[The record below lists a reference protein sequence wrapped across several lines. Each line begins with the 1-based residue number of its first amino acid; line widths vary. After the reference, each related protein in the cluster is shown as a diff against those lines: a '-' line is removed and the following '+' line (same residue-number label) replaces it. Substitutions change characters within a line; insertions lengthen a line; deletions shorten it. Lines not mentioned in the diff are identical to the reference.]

1 MLLSGGSKMQNNYFL
16 GFVLV
21 VISGLVWSL
30 GAPLVRLLE
39 DAEHY
44 RLHFLIYRGIIIF
57 LMVIIYVLLREG
69 RNFLNALKRIDHWV
83 VFGGLVLSLT
93 MFFWIYALT
102 TTSVA
107 VSLLMLASSPIYA
120 AFLGYL
126 ILGEQLSRTTLVNIV
141 IVVVGVTVMVWDSE
155 KSSTIIGATYGF
167 FAALGFAIYTIT
179 IRHNPEIP
187 KLLTPA
193 LAGLFSMMLA
203 LILLLATGTSFEMP
217 PINIQ
222 ISLIHGLVI
231 SVGLILFGLG
241 ARYLP
246 SGELVL
252 LTLLEVVAGIFW
264 AWLPI
269 IGINEIPET
278 NTIIGG
284 LFILTAIVIQGIS
297 TRKRH
302 IIPMP

>member
-1 MLLSGGSKMQNNYFL
+1 MQNNYFL

-30 GAPLVRLLE
+30 GAPLVRFLE

-44 RLHFLIYRGIIIF
+44 RLPFLFYRGITLF
-57 LMVIIYVLLREG
+57 LVVIAYALLREG
-69 RNFLNALKRIDHWV
+69 RNFLNSLKRIDIWS

-93 MFFWIYALT
+93 MFGWIYALT
-102 TTSVA
+102 TTTVA
-107 VSLLMLASSPIYA
+107 VSLLMLALAPILT

-126 ILGEQLSRTTLVNIV
+126 ILGENLSRVTLVNML
-141 IVVVGVTVMVWDSE
+141 IVVVGVFVMVWDAE
-155 KSSTIIGATYGF
+155 KSSTLIGATYGF
-167 FAALGFAIYTIT
+167 FVALGFAVYTIT

-193 LAGLFSMMLA
+193 LAGLFSVILVS
-203 LILLLATGTSFEMP
+203 ILLVATGTSFEMP
-217 PINIQ
+217 PINIG
-222 ISLIHGLVI
+222 ISFIHSVVI
-231 SVGLILFGLG
+231 AVGLILFGLG
-241 ARYLP
+241 AKYLP
-246 SGELVL
+246 SAELVL

-284 LFILTAIVIQGIS
+284 LFILTAIVLQGINA
-297 TRKRH
+297 RKQH

>member
-1 MLLSGGSKMQNNYFL
+1 M
-16 GFVLV
+16 
-21 VISGLVWSL
+21 
-30 GAPLVRLLE
+30 
-39 DAEHY
+39 
-44 RLHFLIYRGIIIF
+44 
-57 LMVIIYVLLREG
+57 
-69 RNFLNALKRIDHWV
+69 
-83 VFGGLVLSLT
+83 LSLT
-93 MFFWIYALT
+93 MFCWIYALT

-126 ILGEQLSRTTLVNIV
+126 ILGEQLSRTTLFNIV
-141 IVVVGVTVMVWDSE
+141 IVVVGVSVMVWDSE
-155 KSSTIIGATYGF
+155 TSSTIIGATYGL

-193 LAGLFSMMLA
+193 LAGLFSVILA

-222 ISLIHGLVI
+222 ISLIHGSVI

-284 LFILTAIVIQGIS
+284 LFILTAIFIQGIS

>member
-1 MLLSGGSKMQNNYFL
+1 MQNNYFL

-57 LMVIIYVLLREG
+57 LVVIIYVLLREG

-126 ILGEQLSRTTLVNIV
+126 ILGEQLSRTTLVNMV
-141 IVVVGVTVMVWDSE
+141 IVVVGVIVMVWDAE

-167 FAALGFAIYTIT
+167 FVALGFAIYTIT

-193 LAGLFSMMLA
+193 LAGFFSVILA

-231 SVGLILFGLG
+231 AVGLILFGLG

-284 LFILTAIVIQGIS
+284 LFILTAILIQGMS

>member
-1 MLLSGGSKMQNNYFL
+1 MLSF
-16 GFVLV
+16 
-21 VISGLVWSL
+21 
-30 GAPLVRLLE
+30 
-39 DAEHY
+39 
-44 RLHFLIYRGIIIF
+44 
-57 LMVIIYVLLREG
+57 
-69 RNFLNALKRIDHWV
+69 
-83 VFGGLVLSLT
+83 T
-93 MFFWIYALT
+93 MFGWIYALT

-107 VSLLMLASSPIYA
+107 VSLLMLALAPILA

-126 ILGEQLSRTTLVNIV
+126 ILGEQLSRTTLVNMV
-141 IVVVGVTVMVWDSE
+141 IVVVGVIIMVWGSE
-155 KSSTIIGATYGF
+155 KSSTLIGATYGF
-167 FAALGFAIYTIT
+167 FVALGFAIYTIT

-193 LAGLFSMMLA
+193 LAGFFSVILA
-203 LILLLATGTSFEMP
+203 LILLLVTGASFEMP
-217 PINIQ
+217 PVNIE
-222 ISLIHGLVI
+222 ISLIHGVVV
-231 SVGLILFGLG
+231 SVGLILFGVG
-241 ARYLP
+241 AKYLP

-284 LFILTAIVIQGIS
+284 LFILAAIVIQGIS

>member
-1 MLLSGGSKMQNNYFL
+1 MQNNYFL

-30 GAPLVRLLE
+30 GAPLVRFLE

-44 RLHFLIYRGIIIF
+44 RLPFLFYRGIILF
-57 LMVIIYVLLREG
+57 LVVIAYVLLREG
-69 RNFLNALKRIDHWV
+69 RNFLNSLKRIDIWS

-93 MFFWIYALT
+93 MFGWIYALT
-102 TTSVA
+102 TTTVA
-107 VSLLMLASSPIYA
+107 VSLLMLALAPILT

-126 ILGEQLSRTTLVNIV
+126 ILGEKLSRVTLVNMV
-141 IVVVGVTVMVWDSE
+141 IVVVGVFVMVWDAE
-155 KSSTIIGATYGF
+155 KSSTLIGATYGF
-167 FAALGFAIYTIT
+167 FVALGFAVYTIT

-193 LAGLFSMMLA
+193 LAGLFSVILVS
-203 LILLLATGTSFEMP
+203 ILLVATGTSFEMP
-217 PINIQ
+217 PINIG
-222 ISLIHGLVI
+222 ISFIHSVVI
-231 SVGLILFGLG
+231 AVGLILFGLG
-241 ARYLP
+241 AKYLP
-246 SGELVL
+246 SAELVL

-278 NTIIGG
+278 NTFIGG
-284 LFILTAIVIQGIS
+284 LFILTAIVLQGINA
-297 TRKRH
+297 RKQH

>member
-1 MLLSGGSKMQNNYFL
+1 MQNNYFL

-21 VISGLVWSL
+21 VISGLVWSM
-30 GAPLVRLLE
+30 GAPLVRFLE

-44 RLHFLIYRGIIIF
+44 RLPFLIYRGIILF
-57 LMVIIYVLLREG
+57 LVVITYVLLREG
-69 RNFLNALKRIDHWV
+69 RNFLNSLKRIDIWV

-93 MFFWIYALT
+93 MFGWIYALT

-107 VSLLMLASSPIYA
+107 VSLLMLALSPTLS

-126 ILGEQLSRTTLVNIV
+126 ILGERLSRATLVNMV
-141 IVVVGVTVMVWDSE
+141 IVVVGVIVMVWDAE
-155 KSSTIIGATYGF
+155 KSSTIIGATCGF
-167 FAALGFAIYTIT
+167 FVALGFAIYTIT

-193 LAGLFSMMLA
+193 LGGFFSVILA
-203 LILLLATGTSFEMP
+203 SILLVATGSSFEMP
-217 PINIQ
+217 PINIG

-231 SVGLILFGLG
+231 AVGLILFGLG
-241 ARYLP
+241 AKYLP

-269 IGINEIPET
+269 IGINETPET
-278 NTIIGG
+278 STIIGG
-284 LFILTAIVIQGIS
+284 FFILTAIIFQGIT
-297 TRKRH
+297 TRKQH

>member
-1 MLLSGGSKMQNNYFL
+1 MQNNYFL
-16 GFVLV
+16 GFGLV

-30 GAPLVRLLE
+30 GAPLVLFLE

-44 RLHFLIYRGIIIF
+44 RLPFLFYRGITLF
-57 LMVIIYVLLREG
+57 LVVIAYALLREG
-69 RNFLNALKRIDHWV
+69 RNFLNSLKRIDIWS

-93 MFFWIYALT
+93 MFGWIYALT
-102 TTSVA
+102 TTTVA
-107 VSLLMLASSPIYA
+107 VSLLMLALAPILT

-126 ILGEQLSRTTLVNIV
+126 ILGENLSRVTLVNMV
-141 IVVVGVTVMVWDSE
+141 IVVGGVFVMVWDAE
-155 KSSTIIGATYGF
+155 KSSTLIGATYGF
-167 FAALGFAIYTIT
+167 FVALGFAVYTIT

-193 LAGLFSMMLA
+193 LAGLFSVILVS
-203 LILLLATGTSFEMP
+203 ILLVATGTSFEMP
-217 PINIQ
+217 PINIG
-222 ISLIHGLVI
+222 ISFIHSVVI
-231 SVGLILFGLG
+231 AVGLILFGLG
-241 ARYLP
+241 AKYLP
-246 SGELVL
+246 SAELVL

-284 LFILTAIVIQGIS
+284 LFILTAIVLQGINA
-297 TRKRH
+297 RKQH

>member
-1 MLLSGGSKMQNNYFL
+1 MQNNYFL

-44 RLHFLIYRGIIIF
+44 RLPFLIYRGITIF
-57 LMVIIYVLLREG
+57 LVVIAYVLLREG
-69 RNFLNALKRIDHWV
+69 RNFLNSLKRIDIWV

-93 MFFWIYALT
+93 MFGWIYALT

-107 VSLLMLASSPIYA
+107 VSLLMLALSPTLS

-126 ILGEQLSRTTLVNIV
+126 ILGERLSRVTLVNMV
-141 IVVVGVTVMVWDSE
+141 IVVVGVIVMVWDAE

-167 FAALGFAIYTIT
+167 FVALGFAIYTIT

-187 KLLTPA
+187 KLLTPG
-193 LAGLFSMMLA
+193 LAGFFSVILA
-203 LILLLATGTSFEMP
+203 SILLVATGGSFEMP
-217 PINIQ
+217 PINLG
-222 ISLIHGLVI
+222 ISLINGLVI
-231 SVGLILFGLG
+231 GVGLILFGLG
-241 ARYLP
+241 AKYLP

-269 IGINEIPET
+269 IGIHETPEA
-278 NTIIGG
+278 NTLIGG
-284 LFILTAIVIQGIS
+284 CFIVTAIIFQGIT
-297 TRKRH
+297 TRKQH

>member
-1 MLLSGGSKMQNNYFL
+1 MQNNYFL

-30 GAPLVRLLE
+30 GAPLVRFLE

-44 RLHFLIYRGIIIF
+44 RLPFLIYRGIILF
-57 LMVIIYVLLREG
+57 LVVIVYVLLREG
-69 RNFLNALKRIDHWV
+69 RNFLNSLKRIDIWV

-93 MFFWIYALT
+93 MFGWIYALT

-107 VSLLMLASSPIYA
+107 VSLLMLALSPTLS

-126 ILGEQLSRTTLVNIV
+126 ILGERLSRATLVNMV
-141 IVVVGVTVMVWDSE
+141 IVVVGVIVMVWDAE
-155 KSSTIIGATYGF
+155 KSSTIIGATCGF
-167 FAALGFAIYTIT
+167 FVALGFAIYTIT

-193 LAGLFSMMLA
+193 LGGFFSVILA
-203 LILLLATGTSFEMP
+203 SILLVATGGSFEMP
-217 PINIQ
+217 PINLG
-222 ISLIHGLVI
+222 ISLINGLVI
-231 SVGLILFGLG
+231 GVGLILFGLG
-241 ARYLP
+241 AKYLP

-269 IGINEIPET
+269 IGINETLET
-278 NTIIGG
+278 STIIGG
-284 LFILTAIVIQGIS
+284 FFILTAIIFQGIA
-297 TRKRH
+297 TRKQH

>member
-1 MLLSGGSKMQNNYFL
+1 MA
-16 GFVLV
+16 
-21 VISGLVWSL
+21 
-30 GAPLVRLLE
+30 APLIRFLE

-44 RLHFLIYRGIIIF
+44 RLPFLIYRGTILF
-57 LMVIIYVLLREG
+57 LVVITYVLLREG
-69 RNFLNALKRIDHWV
+69 RNFLNSLKQIDIWS

-93 MFFWIYALT
+93 MFGWIYALT
-102 TTSVA
+102 TTTVA
-107 VSLLMLASSPIYA
+107 VSLLMLALAPILT

-126 ILGEQLSRTTLVNIV
+126 ILGEKLSRVTLVNMV
-141 IVVVGVTVMVWDSE
+141 IVVVGVIVMVWDAE

-167 FAALGFAIYTIT
+167 FVALGFAIYTIT

-193 LAGLFSMMLA
+193 LAGFFSVILA
-203 LILLLATGTSFEMP
+203 LILLLVTGASFEMP
-217 PINIQ
+217 PVNIK
-222 ISLIHGLVI
+222 ISLIHGVVVA
-231 SVGLILFGLG
+231 VGLILFGVG
-241 ARYLP
+241 AKYLP

-264 AWLPI
+264 VWLPI
-269 IGINEIPET
+269 FGINEIPET
-278 NTIIGG
+278 NTLIGG

-297 TRKRH
+297 TRKQH

>member
-1 MLLSGGSKMQNNYFL
+1 MQNNYFL

-44 RLHFLIYRGIIIF
+44 RLPFLIYRGITIF
-57 LMVIIYVLLREG
+57 LVVIAYVLLREG
-69 RNFLNALKRIDHWV
+69 RNFLNSLKRIDIWV

-93 MFFWIYALT
+93 MFGWIYALT

-107 VSLLMLASSPIYA
+107 VSLLMLALSPTLS

-126 ILGEQLSRTTLVNIV
+126 ILGERLSRVTLVNMV
-141 IVVVGVTVMVWDSE
+141 IVVVGVIVMVWDAE

-167 FAALGFAIYTIT
+167 FVALGFAIYTIT

-187 KLLTPA
+187 KLLTPG
-193 LAGLFSMMLA
+193 LAGFFSVILA
-203 LILLLATGTSFEMP
+203 SILLVATGGSFEMP
-217 PINIQ
+217 PINLG
-222 ISLIHGLVI
+222 ISLINGLVI
-231 SVGLILFGLG
+231 GVGLILFGLG
-241 ARYLP
+241 AKYLP

-269 IGINEIPET
+269 IGIHETPEA
-278 NTIIGG
+278 NTLIGG
-284 LFILTAIVIQGIS
+284 CFIVTAIIFQGIA
-297 TRKRH
+297 TRKQH